1 MPRTWGYGTTNGY
14 MPRSTRRQHNVMAA
28 LDRWLAEDDSH
39 AVAYN
44 YLVAQVE
51 AGARSQFY
59 RDLLDKALRYGN
71 LTPNQLAAVL
81 RSIERDTERAAERAA
96 ELKGVEPLPEGR
108 RTVTGEIVSC
118 KWRDGQFPGF
128 KIVVREATGNRVW
141 GTLATSLDPELN
153 PRLNDEG
160 IDSYEGLVGRT
171 VTMTATVTRSD
182 DDEHFGFFKRPAGA
196 VYVSAEPVPTVQL
209 PRSTAT
215 LLVEDEG

>member
-1 MPRTWGYGTTNGY
+1 